1 MIRFIG
7 NNRRNLITAL
17 ILYLLTLVPIYVF
30 LFSNGYLNFYD
41 PNLPLFSGKE
51 VEYLLAASVYNPE
64 YGFSVNDGI
73 YFLYL
78 LIFTSLGIYNII
90 ILDKIFLIITFSIT
104 FLLLY
109 TMINKAINI
118 FKISRYKSLLLIIGI
133 LFFLLNPLYLE
144 YVAFNFYNIIWGVII
159 FSYILIK
166 LIDIVVNN
174 KNVTKLDIL
183 KSGVALGFSGLMD
196 PRLYIWGSYILISTF
211 IISIISKPRLI
222 LKLIKYLSLTYI
234 SSLPIIAYIYY
245 LFVYPSLITQANT
258 IKAITPPAYRPD
270 TYSHIATW
278 SGNSLLFNVFT
289 FINSGWTSI
298 VYAPPSILFYPR
310 TQWWFF
316 PHFGNNSLI
325 LLPPGII
332 TYIWLAS
339 LYIFF
344 IVAALALLDRERTLT
359 SSLLFIPMFLSI
371 SLSAGANVPIKEFVY
386 LLEVDPSKLPIV
398 GGIFAT
404 TFAIPY
410 YAEVMALPFA
420 SYLSI
425 LGINY
430 LLNRINKEILKKTVV
445 SIIIVLA
452 VFASWQYFNGT
463 LYPSQVTGS
472 FPGNSISLEGYYYP
486 LNPPP
491 QWVHV
496 MNLLS
501 TSNAGVA
508 YVGDVGYSE
517 KWAHYQFISHS
528 PPLMPGYATISPP
541 PTTNVNQAPLAY
553 DIAGIKYLF
562 IDNTSYIPLSNS
574 FIYSYLNHS
583 GLKVVYANADVYLLE
598 QPNASVFREAKMGI
612 YFNSSNETVLF
623 KAECLL
629 YPLLNYTPAII
640 TPVKTSN
647 TVTMLLNPS
656 IVDENNI
663 EIFNESRNVTILQG
677 SYIIDYNGN
686 ISTFSL
692 SGEENIS
699 IKPWTIIIPKDINI
713 REFESI
719 PINFSFN
726 QFMAE
731 FSVNNNPGYLVETS
745 LPLPY
750 GGIIVNN
757 GKALGVNGFGQYVF
771 TSDGKLTISIK
782 LGFITDLLM
791 TAVDIFF
798 YALFIYFF
806 VYKNIFKGL
815 GTEVFRNVITRISR
829 LKSYK

>member
-1 MIRFIG
+1 MMPSTHNKLSKLGF
-7 NNRRNLITAL
+7 
-17 ILYLLTLVPIYVF
+17 LLLW
-30 LFSNGYLNFYD
+30 LFSFIPISGYLIGNGYLNYYTPQF
-41 PNLPLFSGKE
+41 PFFSGYE
-51 VEYLLAASVYNPE
+51 VKYLYTLFVYAPETGISPSAQSV
-64 YGFSVNDGI
+64 
-73 YFLYL
+73 LYL
-78 LIFTSLGIYNII
+78 FMYIIPFCDII
-90 ILDKIFLIITFSIT
+90 ILAKIYLILMFSVIYVILWKLT
-104 FLLLY
+104 DVILNTLNIYNFAVKILL
-109 TMINKAINI
+109 
-118 FKISRYKSLLLIIGI
+118 I
-133 LFFLLNPLYLE
+133 LFFYLIPLYMQLI
-144 YVAFNFYNIIWGVII
+144 AFNWFTIILGVLSLSYVLINLINIQ
-159 FSYILIK
+159 LQ
-166 LIDIVVNN
+166 
-174 KNVTKLDIL
+174 NVSLTKKTVAL
-183 KSGVALGFSGLMD
+183 SGIALGFSAMMD
-196 PRLYIWGSYILISTF
+196 PRFYIWFIYIIIIFLLYTISTDRKSF
-211 IISIISKPRLI
+211 RNIIKGLI
-222 LKLIKYLSLTYI
+222 GIFVT
-234 SSLPIIAYIYY
+234 SLPFLIYVYYI
-245 LFVYPSLITQANT
+245 FIYPSLITVP
-258 IKAITPPAYRPD
+258 ISKAVSFAALRPD
-270 TYSHIATW
+270 SLSYISRF
-278 SGNSLLFNVFT
+278 SQNSDFVNLLT
-289 FINSGWTSI
+289 FISSWWPSVI
-298 VYAPPSILFYPR
+298 PSSPSILFYPR
-310 TQWWFF
+310 NKWFYLPAYGF
-316 PHFGNNSLI
+316 NDQI
-325 LLPPGII
+325 LLPNDLIS
-332 TYIWLAS
+332 YIWLSS
-339 LYIFF
+339 LFIFIVIVFISVFDKSRRKISSELLLALMFMIGIESGTNFPCNDFTYIFD
-344 IVAALALLDRERTLT
+344 VL
-359 SSLLFIPMFLSI
+359 
-371 SLSAGANVPIKEFVY
+371 
-386 LLEVDPSKLPIV
+386 PSKLPVI
-398 GGIFAT
+398 GGIMSTA
-404 TFAIPY
+404 FAIPF
-410 YAEVMALPFA
+410 YAEWTNI
-420 SYLSI
+420 SLSLI
-425 LGINY
+425 LAAIGFNY
-430 LLNRINKEILKKTVV
+430 IISFFRKVKIRYIIGVVLILIM
-445 SIIIVLA
+445 SL
-452 VFASWQYFNGT
+452 ASWQYFNGT
-463 LYPSQVTGS
+463 LYPSQRTGS

-508 YVGDVGYSE
+508 YVGEVGFSE
-517 KWAHYQFISHS
+517 EWTHYQFISYS

-583 GLKVVYANADVYLLE
+583 GLKVVYANANVYLLE

-612 YFNSSNETVLF
+612 YFNSSNETILF

-656 IVDENNI
+656 IVNENNI
-663 EIFNESRNVTILQG
+663 EIFNESKNATILQG
-677 SYIIDYNGN
+677 SYIIDHNGS
-686 ISTFSL
+686 ISTFNL

-699 IKPWTIIIPKDINI
+699 IKPWTIIIPKDVNI

-719 PINFSFN
+719 SINFSFN

-731 FSVNNNPGYLVETS
+731 FSVNNDPGYLVETS

-757 GKALGVNGFGQYVF
+757 GKALGVNGFRQYVF

-782 LGFITDLLM
+782 LGFITDLLI